1 MTSTNDLTN
10 TYNKNISILPPPN
23 NAYNLDNNSYIFSAA
38 NQLSPLINQ
47 HQQLYPNNDTSIS
60 SLSGTADDWL
70 TLDLN
75 PLLDNNNSTF
85 GGTDNPWF
93 GNFGPEINSNLDV
106 LGRLVNEGFNGDM
119 GF

>member
-1 MTSTNDLTN
+1 MTSNDLSN
-10 TYNKNISILPPPN
+10 YNKSISIMPPPN
-23 NAYNLDNNSYIFSAA
+23 NAYNLDNNYIFSPA

-47 HQQLYPNNDTSIS
+47 QQQLYPNDGMST
-60 SLSGTADDWL
+60 LSGTADDWL

-75 PLLDNNNSTF
+75 PLLDSNMF
-85 GGTDNPWF
+85 GGTENPWF

-106 LGRLVNEGFNGDM
+106 LGRLVNEGFNGDL